1 MKEYHIPTAHGVAE
15 FVEKRSRFIGQV
27 WPVASEEEALAIL
40 SEVQKQHRDANHNVY
55 AYILRDTGVIRYSD
69 NGEPQGTAG
78 QPVLHVFEREGITN
92 VLCVVTRYFGGTLL
106 GAGGLVRAYSQGAK
120 IGLDAAGISVVRMWR
135 QILMVCT
142 YAQYERFRKIAIEQG
157 AVVEHTE
164 FGSDVTL
171 ELLVPEPQE
180 SAFCA
185 HMIDVSAGTIEL
197 MPMDIREVAVPV
209 EK

>member
-1 MKEYHIPTAHGVAE
+1 MKAYRVPTAHGKAE

-27 WPVASEEEALAIL
+27 WPVSAEEEALAHL
-40 SEVQKQHRDANHNVY
+40 SETQKQHRDANHNVY
-55 AYILRDTGVIRYSD
+55 AYIIRNTGVIRYSD

-78 QPVLHVFEREGITN
+78 QPVLHVLQREEITN

-120 IGLDAAGISVVRMWR
+120 IALDAAGISVVRMWR
-135 QILMVCT
+135 QILMSCT

-171 ELLVPEPQE
+171 ELLVPQAQE
-180 SAFCA
+180 ADFCA
-185 HMIDVSAGTIEL
+185 RMVEVSAATVEL
-197 MPMDIREVAVPV
+197 MPMDIREVAVPL
-209 EK
+209 